1 MYDEVLRIPYDEL
14 ERTTAAALRALG
26 FEGER
31 ALLCARL
38 FAETT
43 RDGVYTHGM
52 NRFPRFVRMIRAGRI
67 DIHAVPKLV
76 ASRGAVERWD
86 GQRGVGNLNAYHAMG
101 RAIAL
106 AGQHGIG
113 AAALAYTN
121 HWMRAGTYGWQ
132 AADAGFIGICWTNT
146 LPNMPPWGSAE
157 IRLGNNPIVFAAP
170 RPPGHVVF
178 DMAMSQFSYGALGAY
193 RERGE
198 QLPVDGGL
206 DSAGRLTR
214 DPAAIEESQRVLPVG
229 YWKGAGLAL
238 MLDLIAAVLSGGLAT
253 HQVPADP
260 EREVGVS
267 QIFVAIDPAAFGPRS
282 AAAEM
287 ADRIVASGG
296 SHYPGQ
302 RAFELRAENLA
313 LGVPVEE
320 GVWREVRELAGNQ

>member
-157 IRLGNNPIVFAAP
+157 IRLGNL
-170 RPPGHVVF
+170 
-178 DMAMSQFSYGALGAY
+178 S
-193 RERGE
+193 
-198 QLPVDGGL
+198 
-206 DSAGRLTR
+206 
-214 DPAAIEESQRVLPVG
+214 
-229 YWKGAGLAL
+229 
-238 MLDLIAAVLSGGLAT
+238 LI
-253 HQVPADP
+253 H
-260 EREVGVS
+260 
-267 QIFVAIDPAAFGPRS
+267 I
-282 AAAEM
+282 
-287 ADRIVASGG
+287 
-296 SHYPGQ
+296 
-302 RAFELRAENLA
+302 
-313 LGVPVEE
+313 
-320 GVWREVRELAGNQ
+320 